1 MTINLV
7 CQSILSH
14 HKEFHHSCHRDPKFS
29 LVIAM
34 QSSSNHHTAGR
45 KPNIQ
50 KKVFPVHLSV
60 LLIKVVKFPLFW
72 YLWDHLSRNVNK
84 FYLFYVEIYPL
95 ITIPCSKGV
104 DSGWHCKSSI
114 SNFVNSFLSFKTC
127 FDIFVLQNS
136 PMVGPLLPTWWQSS
150 MSLSDTATLAFV
162 ILFANH
168 VLKIYVTDWWWCQ
181 RSWGSVLE

>member
-1 MTINLV
+1 MDSCYPQDWCPCDNKSCLSINIITSQRVPSQLP
-7 CQSILSH
+7 QRPESLSGYSNA
-14 HKEFHHSCHRDPKFS
+14 KQFEPAYCW
-29 LVIAM
+29 M
-34 QSSSNHHTAGR
+34 QA
-45 KPNIQ
+45 KLP

-72 YLWDHLSRNVNK
+72 YLWDHLTRNVNK
-84 FYLFYVEIYPL
+84 FYPFYVEIYPL

-114 SNFVNSFLSFKTC
+114 SNFANSFLTFKTC

-150 MSLSDTATLAFV
+150 MSLSDSATLAFV
-162 ILFANH
+162 IALQ
-168 VLKIYVTDWWWCQ
+168 TTSS
-181 RSWGSVLE
+181 RSV